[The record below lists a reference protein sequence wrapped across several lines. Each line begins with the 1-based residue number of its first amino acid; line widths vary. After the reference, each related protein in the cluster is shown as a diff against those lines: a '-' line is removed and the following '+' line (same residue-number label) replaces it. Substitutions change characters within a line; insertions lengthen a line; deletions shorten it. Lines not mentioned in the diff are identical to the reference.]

1 MQGSSHTGFALTGAM
16 AINSAVYAIS
26 PQPLQNQWDGIVH
39 ALGAPY
45 TYHTF
50 VWYWQHPGQLLSA
63 SLLLVL
69 LYKLT
74 FYMTLIACAMWPD
87 RWEKRRL
94 EDGTTETRFSPHRGP
109 THSLVMLMLMVSA
122 FGLVYLCV
130 MTYIRLY
137 HVSFSPLL
145 FRECCVVALGVFLSF
160 VLHILADMLTRD
172 GVKVFW
178 PAGVD
183 VGIPPIPQAR
193 PLYGSGGEY
202 AWLWAIIFMTGI
214 LFTLGIVG
222 V

>member
-1 MQGSSHTGFALTGAM
+1 MQGSSHTGFALAGAM
-16 AINSAVYAIS
+16 AINSALYAVR
-26 PQPLQNQWDGIVH
+26 PQPLQNNWDGVVH

-63 SLLLVL
+63 SLLLML

-87 RWEKRRL
+87 RWEKRTFR
-94 EDGTTETRFSPHRGP
+94 RWNNRNAIFSASWANTQPHYA
-109 THSLVMLMLMVSA
+109 LLMTSA

-130 MTYIRLY
+130 MAYIRLY
-137 HVSFSPLL
+137 HMSISPLL
-145 FRECCVVALGVFLSF
+145 FRELCVVALGVFLSF

-178 PAGVD
+178 PANVD
-183 VGIPPIPQAR
+183 VGIPPVAQAR

-202 AWLWAIIFMTGI
+202 AWLWVIIFVTGI
-214 LFTLGIVG
+214 LFALGIVG
-222 V
+222 I